1 MSYRWKR
8 LVPTLNA
15 PRRRTVNESAV
26 AAARAALPASF
37 RPSWDAD
44 AGRWRRP
51 AISARR
57 IAALRSAALAAGRPW
72 EWDVPHR
79 VVVSDAPFKG
89 HMRERRWAERQ
100 EEIARSME
108 RMPAAVAA
116 FRKAER
122 ERRAAA
128 KIKPGLLDLLS
139 RPRVLEPA
147 GGKGKKGKAKVQA
160 AA

>member
-8 LVPTLNA
+8 LMPTLDA
-15 PRRRTVNESAV
+15 PRRRTVNEAAV

-37 RPSWDAD
+37 RPTWDEA

-51 AISARR
+51 ALSARR
-57 IAALRSAALAAGRPW
+57 IAMLRSAAVAAGRPW
-72 EWDVPHR
+72 PWDVPHR

-100 EEIARSME
+100 AEIARSMA

-122 ERRAAA
+122 ARRAAA
-128 KIKPGLLDLLS
+128 KIKPGLLDLLT
-139 RPRVLEPA
+139 RPRVLEIA
-147 GGKGKKGKAKVQA
+147 GDKGRKGKGQGGGA
-160 AA
+160 A